1 MATRRIGAIHT
12 DTIWK
17 VDATNSED
25 DETTRNNGST
35 SRKTNLVS
43 DLTSY
48 ISPALVSL
56 RHIDRLGPG
65 RHESEARVQTSFR
78 PSVSPCKNL
87 RGGGGGLNWRRR
99 RPITEKV
106 SIFSGCIIQDTQHKI
121 RNERQESRLQ
131 AFLAKNFI
139 QINNTLASR
148 SKKLS
153 IFLRADV
160 ARLCE
165 QNYKNRSAMR
175 TCV

>member
-1 MATRRIGAIHT
+1 MVHCRCFSHANVFSIRCIC
-12 DTIWK
+12 
-17 VDATNSED
+17 
-25 DETTRNNGST
+25 
-35 SRKTNLVS
+35 
-43 DLTSY
+43 

-65 RHESEARVQTSFR
+65 SHESEAKVQTSFR

-87 RGGGGGLNWRRR
+87 RGGGLNWRRR
-99 RPITEKV
+99 RPITEKI
-106 SIFSGCIIQDTQHKI
+106 SIFSCCIIQDTQHKI

-153 IFLRADV
+153 IFLRA
-160 ARLCE
+160 
-165 QNYKNRSAMR
+165 
-175 TCV
+175 